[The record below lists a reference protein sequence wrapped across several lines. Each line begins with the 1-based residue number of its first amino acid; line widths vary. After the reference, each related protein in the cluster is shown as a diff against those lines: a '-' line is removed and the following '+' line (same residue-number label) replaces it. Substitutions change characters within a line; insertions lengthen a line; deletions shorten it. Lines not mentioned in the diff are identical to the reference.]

1 MFGIICLDRV
11 TDRLIAFQKLVAK
24 NGCGG
29 GNVPALF
36 ALRVCHRAVAAI
48 GQGQYLTLHI
58 QNGLGAGFIPSRLGA
73 YQLAFHKVHPGS
85 SQPWVRTSGPLDVIA
100 TVCSK

>member
-58 QNGLGAGFIPSRLGA
+58 QNGIGAGFIPSRLGA
-73 YQLAFHKVHPGS
+73 YQLA
-85 SQPWVRTSGPLDVIA
+85 
-100 TVCSK
+100 

>member
-36 ALRVCHRAVAAI
+36 ALWVCHRAVAAI
-48 GQGQYLTLHI
+48 GPGQYFTLHI